1 LFKESLSESELFNDS
16 DFEAIERDAV
26 EVVEKSIKFAD
37 ESPFPDAS
45 ELFTDV
51 YA

>member
-1 LFKESLSESELFNDS
+1 MGDK
-16 DFEAIERDAV
+16 DFEKIEAEAAAAV
-26 EVVEKSIKFAD
+26 EKAVKFAD
-37 ESPFPDAS
+37 ESPFPQES